1 MNIKTRLNK
10 LEAALPY
17 KIEPLRLSVF
27 LVKPGNLHPIGY
39 TCEDGIVIM
48 RKADESEGAFKKR
61 CSDSTIWSDANA
73 IQVFEPIDS
82 GD

>member
-10 LEAALPY
+10 LEAALPD
-17 KIEPLRLSVF
+17 KTEPLRLSVF
-27 LVKPGNLHPIGY
+27 LVKPSELHPIGY
-39 TCEDGIVIM
+39 TCNNIKVLRNQG
-48 RKADESEGAFKKR
+48 ESTESLKKR
-61 CSDSTIWSDANA
+61 CSDSVTWSDANA